1 MLEQFLF
8 FISREEDVLNG
19 GFCNSVLFKGFAA
32 AVPSRADVVLHL
44 IGLFGAQFQT
54 LCIKVFLNR
63 NEFLAIFHRA
73 VFDPSFCIFAVNR
86 LCLYHFFIG
95 GVQVRILFL
104 NGAGCFGISLIRIVD
119 VNTSFDFYAVN
130 CQRVS
135 KCLIAAP
142 NTGNSSRSSYNCSC
156 KFFPFNHGFSFLR
169 LHESFDSV
177 CIFSHP
183 NNFFG
188 IGQYKSSIAH
198 G

>member
-8 FISREEDVLNG
+8 FVGRKEDILNG

-44 IGLFGAQFQT
+44 IGLFGGQFQT

-73 VFDPSFCIFAVNR
+73 VFDPSFRIFAVNR
-86 LCLYHFFIG
+86 LCLYHFFIS

-135 KCLIAAP
+135 KCLIAAS
-142 NTGNSSRSSYNCSC
+142 NTGNSSCSSYNRSR
-156 KFFPFNHGFSFLR
+156 KFFPFNHGISFLH

-183 NNFFG
+183 DNFFG